1 MAGWIKRKP
10 YDQAQPRRHP
20 ESRQPA
26 SLRTRSLPLERP
38 DHRGLLAKANP
49 LVSRTIQIRGN
60 QTLAK
65 LHKAIF
71 DTFDRDDEHMYE
83 FQISGKGPMD
93 RNAKG
98 YVLPM
103 GNDPFDDQ
111 EPTGSNCR
119 P

>member
-1 MAGWIKRKP
+1 MIK
-10 YDQAQPRRHP
+10 H
-20 ESRQPA
+20 SHGG
-26 SLRTRSLPLERP
+26 TRNLGSQRIYELEVF
-38 DHRGLLAKANP
+38 LLSGQITEDFAKANP
-49 LVSRTIQIRGN
+49 IISRTIQIRGN

-83 FQISGKGPMD
+83 FRISGKGPMD